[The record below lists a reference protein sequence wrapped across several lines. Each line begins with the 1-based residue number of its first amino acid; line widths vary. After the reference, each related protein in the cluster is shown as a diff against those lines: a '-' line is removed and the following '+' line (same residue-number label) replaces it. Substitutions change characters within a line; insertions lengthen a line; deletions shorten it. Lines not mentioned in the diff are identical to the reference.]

1 MDFRPPAGHLIG
13 MWQPSMAAQQYGDC
27 QISPICRMFFLK
39 SSLFGMCFLTELTHM
54 FSTIALVTSLQIVQT
69 VDTPSPVISAME

>member
-1 MDFRPPAGHLIG
+1 
-13 MWQPSMAAQQYGDC
+13 
-27 QISPICRMFFLK
+27 
-39 SSLFGMCFLTELTHM
+39 MCFLTELTHI